1 MSLDAAA
8 IAKFKVAEL
17 KAELVARG
25 LDNKGKKRPSNVCRL
40 LRRQEIWYMT
50 RAGASSTAG
59 MGAAR
64 GVSVVCSRGNRV
76 VVLGMRSTSWMK
88 V

>member
-25 LDNKGKKRPSNVCRL
+25 LDNKGKKRSSNVCRCVE
-40 LRRQEIWYMT
+40 RNFSI
-50 RAGASSTAG
+50 
-59 MGAAR
+59 
-64 GVSVVCSRGNRV
+64 
-76 VVLGMRSTSWMK
+76 
-88 V
+88 

>member
-25 LDNKGKKRPSNVCRL
+25 LDNKGKQRPSNVCRCES
-40 LRRQEIWYMT
+40 RRKEF
-50 RAGASSTAG
+50 
-59 MGAAR
+59 
-64 GVSVVCSRGNRV
+64 
-76 VVLGMRSTSWMK
+76 
-88 V
+88 

>member
-25 LDNKGKKRPSNVCRL
+25 LDNKGKKRPSNGCRC
-40 LRRQEIWYMT
+40 
-50 RAGASSTAG
+50 A
-59 MGAAR
+59 
-64 GVSVVCSRGNRV
+64 V
-76 VVLGMRSTSWMK
+76 MK
-88 V
+88 FSI

>member
-25 LDNKGKKRPSNVCRL
+25 LDNKGKKAEL
-40 LRRQEIWYMT
+40 
-50 RAGASSTAG
+50 
-59 MGAAR
+59 AAR
-64 GVSVVCSRGNRV
+64 LTEAVEAEAAAAAAPEAAAEEPAVRAAE
-76 VVLGMRSTSWMK
+76 
-88 V
+88 

>member
-25 LDNKGKKRPSNVCRL
+25 LDNKGKKRPSNVCRCE
-40 LRRQEIWYMT
+40 LRRKEF
-50 RAGASSTAG
+50 
-59 MGAAR
+59 
-64 GVSVVCSRGNRV
+64 
-76 VVLGMRSTSWMK
+76 
-88 V
+88 